1 MEELKIMLEMKMD
14 NAFNALLKHYSKTR
28 TGRANAS
35 SLDEIRVDYY
45 GANTPIK
52 QLCNITIPEPRLV
65 VIQPWD
71 KSILSEIEKAILSS
85 NIGVTPENDGNV
97 LRLPFRPLT
106 EEIRREIVRQIK
118 TMTEESKIE
127 IRNIRRD
134 GNDSARKM
142 EKNGDISE
150 DDQKK
155 LLKDIQE
162 LTDKWIDKI
171 SDASITK
178 EREIMEI

>member
-1 MEELKIMLEMKMD
+1 MEEFKLTLEMKMD
-14 NAFNALLKHYSKTR
+14 DAFNALLKHYAKTR

-45 GANTPIK
+45 GVFTPIK

-71 KSILSEIEKAILSS
+71 KSILVEIEKTILAS
-85 NIGVTPENDGNV
+85 NIGVTPDNDGNV
-97 LRLPFRPLT
+97 IRLPFQPLT
-106 EEIRREIVRQIK
+106 EETRREIVRQIK
-118 TMTEESKIE
+118 KMTEESKIE

-134 GNDSARKM
+134 GNDTAKEM
-142 EKNGDISE
+142 EKNGNISE
-150 DDQKK
+150 DEQKK

-171 SDASITK
+171 SDASISK
-178 EREIMEI
+178 EKEIMEI